1 MLTGFFPMVKPMA
14 NKAVLLLMAVA
25 AALSLT
31 GCPGGDDGTG
41 GSSPPSSGTV
51 VYLADQDIVGVFEL
65 FLAGSGTKL
74 NPALPVGRTVQSFAL
89 TPDATAVVYIAD
101 QDQND
106 VFELY
111 RVNLASPGSSTK
123 LNGPLVLCG
132 SAVCGDVTAFAV
144 TPDNS
149 AVVYIADQRA
159 DDVFELF
166 RTVLSST
173 ANSKLI
179 PDLAPGQ
186 NVDAFAVLPN
196 STGVTYRANQN
207 TPGAKE
213 LYRVLF
219 ATAPITDRLITS
231 PPLIAG
237 QNVGK
242 FTPTSDSA
250 NVVYIANR
258 PVALNL
264 FIVPATGG
272 GDTQLNSASPPNP
285 NSNVSDFAVTPDGL
299 SVVFRA
305 DQDIDQVDELY
316 RTIIAQAPTNTKLN
330 PSLSFGKKVTSF
342 GVIPDSS
349 GVVYVADQTTV
360 DVFELFRTVFSGG
373 NSQLNPPFF
382 GFEDVVDLVL
392 LPNSTGVVYKAD
404 QNTDG
409 VNEIYRAV
417 FGFPGSTRLNP
428 ALSIGQNIA
437 TYTVSPDS
445 ASAIYRANQD
455 NVAVIELYRA
465 MFSSPGVSA
474 KLNTPLAAGKNVTDF
489 AVR

>member
-1 MLTGFFPMVKPMA
+1 MGEAMSTR
-14 NKAVLLLMAVA
+14 AVLSLLA
-25 AALSLT
+25 AASLWLT
-31 GCPGGDDGTG
+31 GCPSDNGTG
-41 GSSPPSSGTV
+41 GGVPASSGTI
-51 VYLADQDIVGVFEL
+51 VYLADQDIAGVFEL
-65 FLAGSGTKL
+65 YLAGSGTKL
-74 NPALPVGRTVQSFAL
+74 NPPLPAGRRVERFAL

-111 RVNLASPGSSTK
+111 RVNIASPGSSTK
-123 LNGPLVLCG
+123 LNGPLALCG
-132 SAVCGDVTAFAV
+132 LAVCGNVTDFAV

-149 AVVYIADQRA
+149 AVVYIADQSA

-166 RTVLSST
+166 RTVLGSL
-173 ANSKLI
+173 ANSKLN
-179 PDLAPGQ
+179 PNFSTGQ

-196 STGVTYRANQN
+196 STGVIYRANQN

-219 ATAPITDRLITS
+219 ATAQTADRLITS
-231 PPLIAG
+231 PPFIAG

-242 FTPTSDSA
+242 FTPTPDSA
-250 NVVYIANR
+250 NVVYLANR
-258 PVALNL
+258 PVAINL

-272 GDTQLNSASPPNP
+272 ADTQLNSRPSSP
-285 NSNVSDFAVTPDGL
+285 NSNANVGDFAIAPDGL

-316 RTIIAQAPTNTKLN
+316 QMAIAPIAAANIKLN
-330 PSLSFGKKVTSF
+330 TPLSFGKNVKSF

-360 DVFELFRTVFSGG
+360 DVFELFRTVFSGP
-373 NSQLNPPFF
+373 NSQVNPPFV
-382 GFEDVVDLVL
+382 GFEDVVDFVL

-417 FGFPGSTRLNP
+417 FGFPGSTRVNP
-428 ALSIGQNIA
+428 ALVIGRNVA
-437 TYTVSPDS
+437 TYAVSPDG

-455 NVAVIELYRA
+455 NVTIVELYRTA
-465 MFSSPGVSA
+465 FSSPGTGTKQNA
-474 KLNTPLAAGKNVTDF
+474 PLVPGQNVADF

>member
-1 MLTGFFPMVKPMA
+1 MKLSFLLVAVTVLFLTSCVDDNGSGG
-14 NKAVLLLMAVA
+14 NVA
-25 AALSLT
+25 PT
-31 GCPGGDDGTG
+31 
-41 GSSPPSSGTV
+41 SGTV

-74 NPALPVGRTVQSFAL
+74 NPALPAGRTVQSFAL

-123 LNGPLVLCG
+123 LNGQLALCG
-132 SAVCGDVTAFAV
+132 LAVCGDVTQFAV

-149 AVVYIADQRA
+149 AVVYIADQTA

-166 RTVLSST
+166 RTVLTSL
-173 ANSKLI
+173 ANSKLN
-179 PDLAPGQ
+179 PNFAAGQ

-196 STGVTYRANQN
+196 STGVIYRANQN

-219 ATAPITDRLITS
+219 ASPQTTDRLITS
-231 PPLIAG
+231 PPLLTG

-242 FTPTSDSA
+242 FTPTPDSA
-250 NVVYIANR
+250 NVVYILNR

-264 FIVPATGG
+264 FIVPAAGG
-272 GDTQLNSASPPNP
+272 GDTQLNSPSPPNP

-316 RTIIAQAPTNTKLN
+316 RTIISQAPTNTKLN
-330 PSLSFGKKVTSF
+330 LPLSFGKKVTSF

-373 NSQLNPPFF
+373 NSQVNPPFV
-382 GFEDVVDLVL
+382 GFEDVVDFVL

-428 ALSIGQNIA
+428 ALSIGQNVA

-455 NVAVIELYRA
+455 NAAITELYRVA
-465 MFSSPGVSA
+465 FSSPGVST
-474 KLNTPLAAGKNVTDF
+474 KLNTPLVAGKNVADF

>member
-1 MLTGFFPMVKPMA
+1 MAYKPSLFLIA
-14 NKAVLLLMAVA
+14 AVA
-25 AALSLT
+25 LLLT
-31 GCPGGDDGTG
+31 GCPSSDDGG
-41 GSSPPSSGTV
+41 APPVASSGQTV
-51 VYLADQDIVGVFEL
+51 IYRADQNTVGVLEL
-65 FLAGSGTKL
+65 FLASSGIRL
-74 NPALPVGRTVQSFAL
+74 NPPLIAGGSVQSFAL
-89 TPDATAVVYIAD
+89 TPDGAAVIYIAD
-101 QDQND
+101 QEQND

-111 RVNLASPGSSTK
+111 RVSLAAPGTSTK
-123 LNGPLVLCG
+123 LNPPLALCG
-132 SAVCGDVTAFAV
+132 LGPAICGDVTEFAI

-149 AVVYIADQRA
+149 AVVYMADQTA

-166 RTVLSST
+166 RTLLAST
-173 ANSKLI
+173 GNSKLN
-179 PDLAPGQ
+179 PNFTAGQ

-196 STGVTYRANQN
+196 STGVIYRANQN

-219 ATAPITDRLITS
+219 TTAPLTDRLITS
-231 PPLIAG
+231 PPLLSG

-242 FTPTSDSA
+242 FTPTPDSA

-258 PVALNL
+258 PVAFNL
-264 FIVPATGG
+264 FIVPAGGG
-272 GDTQLNSASPPNP
+272 GDLQLNSPSPPNA
-285 NSNVSDFAVTPDGL
+285 NSNVSDFAVTPDSL

-330 PSLSFGKKVTSF
+330 PPLSFGKKVTVF

-373 NSQLNPPFF
+373 NSQVNPPFV
-382 GFEDVVDLVL
+382 GFEDVVDFVL

-404 QNTDG
+404 QNIDA
-409 VNEIYRAV
+409 VNEIYRAI
-417 FGFPGSTRLNP
+417 FGFPGSTKVNP
-428 ALSIGQNIA
+428 PLGFGQNVL

-455 NVAVIELYRA
+455 NIAIIELYRVP
-465 MFSSPGVSA
+465 FSSLGTST
-474 KLNTPLAAGKNVTDF
+474 KLNTTLAAGKNVTDF

>member
-1 MLTGFFPMVKPMA
+1 MT
-14 NKAVLLLMAVA
+14 NRYCLLLILA
-25 AALSLT
+25 ACLSLT
-31 GCPGGDDGTG
+31 GCPGSDDGTG
-41 GSSPPSSGTV
+41 GNAPPSSGTV
-51 VYLADQDIVGVFEL
+51 VYLADQDNVGVFEL
-65 FLAGSGTKL
+65 FLATSGTKL
-74 NPALPVGRTVQSFAL
+74 NPPLPAGRTVQSFAL

-101 QDQND
+101 QDQDD

-123 LNGPLVLCG
+123 LNGQLVLCG
-132 SAVCGDVTAFAV
+132 LVVCGDVTEFAV

-149 AVVYIADQRA
+149 AVVYIADQTT

-166 RTVLSST
+166 RTVLT
-173 ANSKLI
+173 TMVNSKLN
-179 PDLAPGQ
+179 PNFSAGQ

-196 STGVTYRANQN
+196 STGVIYRANQN
-207 TPGAKE
+207 TPGVKE

-219 ATAPITDRLITS
+219 TTAPSTDRLIAS
-231 PPLIAG
+231 PPLNPG
-237 QNVGK
+237 QNVGA
-242 FTPTSDSA
+242 FTPTPDSA

-258 PVALNL
+258 PVAFNL
-264 FIVPATGG
+264 FIVPAGG
-272 GDTQLNSASPPNP
+272 GGSIQLNSVSPPNP
-285 NSNVSDFAVTPDGL
+285 NANVTDFAVTPDGL

-305 DQDIDQVDELY
+305 DQDIDQVIELY
-316 RTIIAQAPTNTKLN
+316 RTVIALAPANTKLN
-330 PSLSFGKKVTSF
+330 SPLVFGMNVTSF

-360 DVFELFRTVFSGG
+360 NVFELFRSLFSG
-373 NSQLNPPFF
+373 SPPTSPLNPPFVAGQAVADF
-382 GFEDVVDLVL
+382 VL
-392 LPNSTGVVYKAD
+392 FPNGTGVVYRAD

-428 ALSIGQNIA
+428 ALVIGQNVAA

-445 ASAIYRANQD
+445 ASAIYLANQD
-455 NVAVIELYRA
+455 NVAITELYRA
-465 MFSSPGVSA
+465 TFSSPGVST
-474 KLNTPLAAGKNVTDF
+474 KLNAPLMAGKNVTDF